1 MPHPGDLGS
10 GSGGEEGEE
19 EERNKCGDVHGCGV
33 EGRFREKKIGVG
45 FGRLLFVGECVRVS
59 SVNVEFS
66 NRAILQ

>member
-1 MPHPGDLGS
+1 MPHSGDLGS
-10 GSGGEEGEE
+10 GSGGEEGG

-33 EGRFREKKIGVG
+33 EARFRKKKIGVG
-45 FGRLLFVGECVRVS
+45 FGRLLFVGECFCMS